1 MPRVYSPPNPAELSR
16 TPGLPPRVQRLQLA
30 LPKGQGQPLP
40 LPLPLPGATGPWLFT
55 HHRHHPES
63 TTAPEQSHRRLRVS
77 CSKGETPIQRAAS
90 LESGQAR
97 YKAQV
102 TDLPSARLAE

>member
-1 MPRVYSPPNPAELSR
+1 MPWVYSPPNSAELST

-30 LPKGQGQPLP
+30 LPKGQ
-40 LPLPLPGATGPWLFT
+40 PLPLPGATGPWLFT

-77 CSKGETPIQRAAS
+77 CSKGGAGAPIQRAAS

-97 YKAQV
+97 GKAQV
-102 TDLPSARLAE
+102 ADLPSARPAE